1 MRYAVKFGKEHSL
14 PFHSLIGLFT
24 GDTASPTLWN
34 IFFAD
39 FRLPPHKDDVHLNDR
54 PVSRAEQVDDNLIM
68 STSFAAFQ
76 DKVNAFYRWCTN
88 KRVFISAKKSKWM
101 IFGPLPAVLPVLRI
115 GDLVVELV
123 HEFKYVGIWF
133 TSVHA
138 DVFAKHYQVKVSKA
152 RNTSNAI
159 FGLNHRIGSLPVRE
173 GLQLYMARVD
183 CYLTSGCEISLDT
196 DNSLIQEHLEAQHM
210 FLCRLL
216 GLNPHSMLAILFT
229 ETGQMPVRIRR
240 LLLALGRLRYMVKID
255 DKRRVVRD
263 ALLDSIA
270 LLREGQPGWASDLTI
285 MLRRL
290 PTPIEVMAD
299 KLLCT
304 DSIEAIE
311 KRVIAIADA
320 DLQHDI
326 DRLVKTHLIRN
337 RLELDTD
344 KSLRLVTRRL
354 RHYLH
359 MVAVHRKAITG
370 LLLGDHNLS
379 VERLRY
385 PARYRAKVPREF
397 ILCRFCR
404 GAVEDKTHALLDCNT
419 EERLVMLRSD
429 FLDGI
434 SSRDPTLL
442 ALHGTMSNYDFLLR
456 LIASRKLVQWVAKY
470 IFNVLTL
477 YQESPRFFPVAFRIP
492 AN

>member
-1 MRYAVKFGKEHSL
+1 
-14 PFHSLIGLFT
+14 
-24 GDTASPTLWN
+24 
-34 IFFAD
+34 
-39 FRLPPHKDDVHLNDR
+39 
-54 PVSRAEQVDDNLIM
+54 
-68 STSFAAFQ
+68 
-76 DKVNAFYRWCTN
+76 
-88 KRVFISAKKSKWM
+88 
-101 IFGPLPAVLPVLRI
+101 
-115 GDLVVELV
+115 
-123 HEFKYVGIWF
+123 
-133 TSVHA
+133 
-138 DVFAKHYQVKVSKA
+138 
-152 RNTSNAI
+152 
-159 FGLNHRIGSLPVRE
+159 
-173 GLQLYMARVD
+173 MARVD
-183 CYLTSGCEISLDT
+183 CYLTSGCEVSLDT

-210 FLCRLL
+210 FLRRLL
-216 GLNPHSMLAILFT
+216 GLNPHSMLAVLFT

-263 ALLDSIA
+263 ALLDSMA
-270 LLREGQPGWASDLTI
+270 LLREGQPGWASDVTI

-290 PTPIEVMAD
+290 PTPIEVTAD
-299 KLLCT
+299 DLLCT

-311 KRVIAIADA
+311 KRVIAVADA

-337 RLELDTD
+337 RVELDSSD

-359 MVAVHRKAITG
+359 MVAVPAHRKAITG

-397 ILCRFCR
+397 RLCRLCR
-404 GAVEDKTHALLDCNT
+404 GAVEDETHALLDCNT

-434 SSRDPTLL
+434 SSRDQ
-442 ALHGTMSNYDFLLR
+442 ALFALYGTMSNYDFLLK
-456 LIASRKLVQWVAKY
+456 LIASRKLIQWVAKY
-470 IFNVLTL
+470 VFNVLAL
-477 YQESPRFFPVAFRIP
+477 YQEFPRFFPVAFRLP